1 MAAESVPAGT
11 LLSAGNAADE
21 AQQDVLVDLRGV
33 ERHYIMGDNTVR
45 ALDGID
51 LEIRRGEYW
60 AIMGRS
66 GSGKSTL
73 LNLLG
78 CLDRP
83 SGGAYYLGGTSV
95 GDLDDDAISEIR
107 GRRIGFIFQSFNL
120 IPQLTVLENLEVPL
134 FYQDG
139 DPAEARQRAIE
150 LGGRVGLADR
160 LDHRPLE
167 LSGGQQQRV
176 AIARALMNDPLILLA
191 DEATGNL
198 DSKTEQDILTLLDE
212 LHAEGKTIIMV
223 THGQSVADRARRVLH
238 LRDGRVEQIVKNQNS
253 ALATPP
259 LASGTAPKGAEAG
272 S

>member
-1 MAAESVPAGT
+1 MAAKADNEVKAVTAESQRTTSKSLP
-11 LLSAGNAADE
+11 DE
-21 AQQDVLVDLRGV
+21 EILVRLDKV
-33 ERHYIMGDNTVR
+33 ERHYVMGQTVVR
-45 ALDGID
+45 ALDGVD
-51 LEIRRGEYW
+51 LDIRRGEYW

-73 LNLLG
+73 LNMLG

-83 SGGAYYLGGTSV
+83 TGGHYYLGGTSV
-95 GDLDDDAISEIR
+95 GELDDDEISEIR
-107 GRRIGFIFQSFNL
+107 GQRIGFIFQSFNL

-134 FYQDG
+134 FYQNI
-139 DPAEARQRAIE
+139 DPQVARARAVE
-150 LGGRVGLADR
+150 NATKVGLEER

-198 DSKTEQDILTLLDE
+198 DSRTEQEILSLLDD
-212 LHAEGKTIIMV
+212 LHSEGKTIIMV

-238 LRDGRVEQIVKNQNS
+238 LRDGKVERIVKNHE
-253 ALATPP
+253 AAIHEDAP
-259 LASGTAPKGAEAG
+259 LAR
-272 S
+272 